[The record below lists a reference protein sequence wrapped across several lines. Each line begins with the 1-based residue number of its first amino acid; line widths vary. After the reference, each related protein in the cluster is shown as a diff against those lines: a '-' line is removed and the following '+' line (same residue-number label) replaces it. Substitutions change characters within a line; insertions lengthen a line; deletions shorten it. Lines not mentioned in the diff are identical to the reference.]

1 MSVLVQEEKEKDVAS
16 LMENRII
23 SFFLDS
29 CQTVNASI
37 GKVYKAF
44 YEPMQTR
51 HDFAKN
57 WNCWLLVLAWSSVQ
71 SLCLNWG
78 IVKCWT
84 YVLTYLPSGVLFVS
98 RSVVDSAKT
107 SSFCRI
113 MRNIATLMPR
123 HCGWLARLGRMD
135 RDQTFCSL
143 RVSI

>member
-1 MSVLVQEEKEKDVAS
+1 MALWTIPTNNSPHGYEEGFINFRINLKLQFDKFFSPKMSVLVQEEKEKDVAS

-57 WNCWLLVLAWSSVQ
+57 WNCWLLVLA
-71 SLCLNWG
+71 
-78 IVKCWT
+78 
-84 YVLTYLPSGVLFVS
+84 
-98 RSVVDSAKT
+98 
-107 SSFCRI
+107 
-113 MRNIATLMPR
+113 
-123 HCGWLARLGRMD
+123 
-135 RDQTFCSL
+135 
-143 RVSI
+143 